1 MGCPP
6 KQAFYFS
13 KRPPCAGVKNKL
25 GKMPYNS
32 EQVFYVL
39 YPRVSFH
46 IDNFYF
52 YFHTMNSFYIFETII
67 ISIIYY
73 NIVI

>member
-13 KRPPCAGVKNKL
+13 KRPPSAGVKNKL
-25 GKMPYNS
+25 GDMPYNS
-32 EQVFYVL
+32 ERVFYVL

-46 IDNFYF
+46 IDKMNF
-52 YFHTMNSFYIFETII
+52 FHTMNSFYISEII
-67 ISIIYY
+67 IFFIIYY